1 MILARLLSPNDF
13 GLVGMV
19 TAITGMLSW
28 LRDFGL
34 SSATVQR
41 ASITEEQLST
51 LFWVNIAFGAF
62 LGVVALAMSPAI
74 AAFYHEPRLSG
85 ITAVLAASFLFNAA
99 GTQHSAILE
108 RQMRFTELAVIN
120 VLALT
125 VGAAIAI
132 LGARV
137 GYGYWALVA
146 MTVVPPIIATGCFWL
161 SSGWVPGAPCR
172 RAGIRGMVHFGA
184 GLTLT
189 GFLVYLGYN
198 ADKILIGRFWGA
210 EAIGVYGRAYQIISI
225 PVDSLHGAL
234 AAVAFA
240 ALSRLRD
247 ESIRLRSYFLKGFS
261 LTLGLTLPV
270 AVACLLFAD
279 DVVFVLLG
287 PKWAAVTDIMRLLAP
302 TMMAFAIINPLGWLV
317 ASAGLIKRGLQ
328 VTLVRTTLMVSG
340 CAIALPYGPNAV
352 AFAYSAVLVLW
363 IIPHIC
369 WSVHGTEIS
378 ARDVFLAASGPLG
391 SGIPAGALAY
401 GARLMCGDFF
411 SPLPRLLIESGVL
424 GIVFFGMLLFGA
436 GERSLYLDLLRGIR
450 APHLPPKPSLAQ
462 PLASRNQS

>member
-41 ASITEEQLST
+41 TSITEEQLST
-51 LFWVNIAFGAF
+51 LFWVNMAFGAF

-74 AAFYHEPRLSG
+74 AAFYHEPRLGG
-85 ITAVLAASFLFNAA
+85 ISAVLAASFLFNAA
-99 GTQHSAILE
+99 GTQHSAILQ
-108 RQMRFTELAVIN
+108 RQMRFTDLAVIN

-132 LGARV
+132 FGARA

-146 MTVVPPIIATGCFWL
+146 MTVIPPIIATGGFWL
-161 SSGWVPGAPCR
+161 SSGWVPGIPR
-172 RAGIRGMVHFGA
+172 TRAGIRNMIHFGA

-189 GFLVYLGYN
+189 GFIVYLGYN
-198 ADKILIGRFWGA
+198 ADKIMIGRFWGT

-225 PVDSLHGAL
+225 PVDSIHSAFGE
-234 AAVAFA
+234 VAFA

-261 LTLGLTLPV
+261 LSLGLTLPV
-270 AVACLLFAD
+270 AIACLLFAD

-302 TMMAFAIINPLGWLV
+302 TTMAFAIINPLGWLV
-317 ASAGLIKRGLQ
+317 ASAGLIKRALQ
-328 VTLVRTTLMVSG
+328 VTVVRTTLMVSG

-352 AFAYSAVLVLW
+352 AAAYSAVLVLW
-363 IIPHIC
+363 IIPHIWWC
-369 WSVHGTEIS
+369 RHGTAVS
-378 ARDVFLAASGPLG
+378 VRDVLLTASRPLG
-391 SGIPAGALAY
+391 SGILAGALAY
-401 GARLMCGDFF
+401 GVRLMCGDFF
-411 SPLPRLLIESGVL
+411 SPLPRLVVESGVL
-424 GIVFFGMLLFGA
+424 GVVFFGTLLFVA
-436 GERSLYLDLLRGIR
+436 GEKSLYLDLLRGIR
-450 APHLPPKPSLAQ
+450 APSSAAQASLEV
-462 PLASRNQS
+462 R